1 VARSKALGFDVYH
14 YAAAARARPRG
25 WVDRPSEGILVTYGL
40 IYEVL
45 AQGLQKSDPPAAT
58 RAIAIADSITK
69 NSREFRA
76 SISQQQ
82 APQLQPSSR

>member
-1 VARSKALGFDVYH
+1 
-14 YAAAARARPRG
+14 
-25 WVDRPSEGILVTYGL
+25 VTYGL

-45 AQGLQKSDPPAAT
+45 AQALQKSDPPAAT

-76 SISQQQ
+76 SITQQQ
-82 APQLQPSSR
+82 APQVQPSNR